1 MASISKEE
9 MNQAKDHGKVL
20 QALDQ
25 AVMEMVDKKRNAE
38 NTVRLSYKKLQSAE
52 AEKVLAGMGIDKINI
67 DKDGIRVATLQNAG
81 INTILQVSQMS
92 ALQLQSVEGV
102 GEATAKKIESNAKL
116 LKMSVEKS
124 AQVTLTADNPSTEIS
139 TIIQNLHFLIQ
150 NDGGLKHAEALYNTY
165 HDGIQKCVS
174 NIQIMS
180 SSLKWMFSSKENK
193 EVAQN
198 AAIALREII
207 AGEFGVEAPQLV
219 EAYNTINDNKIT
231 VKGVDLQS
239 LQAASAVNMTTM
251 NQTQVEEI
259 LNATPTQVSQPSQM
273 VRPIGIRERSGQEVR
288 PIGGTRPTTTQGMG
302 PIVDSRQQAASGVR
316 MIGGQRPQDNTASV
330 QKVDCFTAFRQNS
343 APFYA
348 MLEAVMGESFAKA
361 AETGVNALPEELLQ
375 SIENFPL
382 NTGSLK
388 ATLRRYQTFGTKYI
402 LHQER
407 VLLGDEMG
415 LGKTMQALAAFC
427 HLAANGAKHF
437 LVVCPLSVVVN
448 WKREVESQTGL
459 QAIEVYGDNR
469 AMEMTMWAAQG
480 GVAITSFETLNKLPV
495 PAVVDLQMMV
505 VDEAHY
511 VKNPKAQRTK
521 SVMAAVAR
529 AKRVLFMS
537 GTPLENK
544 VEEMQFLIQCLQP
557 QVAEKIKDLKQIIH
571 AEEFRKAIA
580 PVYLRRVRE
589 DVLKELPEL
598 VEKEQWG
605 LMNQDEMNAYKDALV
620 NGSFMAV
627 RQVSWQLSDMAKST
641 KAQRLKEICEDAKE
655 GGRKLIIFS
664 FFKDVLSKVST
675 MLGEYCIGVI
685 DGSVPAS
692 ERQSMIDQ
700 LKDAPAGSALV
711 CQIQAGGVGLNI
723 QAASVVVFCEPQIK
737 PSLETQAV
745 ARAYRMGQAQSV
757 MVHRLL
763 MDDTVDERV
772 MEILKQKSQLF
783 DNFADESLI
792 GEMDTQINENAVM
805 KDIIAEERKRLGLEE
820 AIGDNASA
828 TGTVEATPDN
838 ASATGTVEATSDN
851 TIIGV
856 VESDVAVE
864 EGNQL

>member
-1 MASISKEE
+1 MASISKQE
-9 MNQAKDHGKVL
+9 MNEIKKNAQSL
-20 QALDQ
+20 QK
-25 AVMEMVDKKRNAE
+25 MDKGIADIVVKKQTTE
-38 NTVRLSYKKLQSAE
+38 NEIRMNYKKLQGVQTE
-52 AEKVLAGMGIDKINI
+52 QLLAAMEIDKINI
-67 DKDGIRVATLQNAG
+67 NKDGIRVATLKNAG
-81 INTILQVSQMS
+81 IENILQVSKMTTMQLKSIEGIGDAS
-92 ALQLQSVEGV
+92 AE
-102 GEATAKKIESNAKL
+102 KIESNAKIL
-116 LKMSVEKS
+116 RMSVENQ
-124 AQVTLTADNPSTEIS
+124 AQVNLTADNPGAEMM
-139 TIIQNLHFLIQ
+139 TILRALYFLIQ
-150 NDGGLKHAEALYNTY
+150 RDEILKQAQALYNSCHNT
-165 HDGIQKCVS
+165 IQASVPKV
-174 NIQIMS
+174 QIMS
-180 SSLKWMFSSKENK
+180 GSLKWMFASKQNK
-193 EVAQN
+193 TVAEE
-198 AAIALREII
+198 AGKAINEI
-207 AGEFGVEAPQLV
+207 ATGEFGKNAQ
-219 EAYNTINDNKIT
+219 
-231 VKGVDLQS
+231 GVIDS
-239 LQAASAVNMTTM
+239 YKRM
-251 NQTQVEEI
+251 
-259 LNATPTQVSQPSQM
+259 
-273 VRPIGIRERSGQEVR
+273 PIESDYLG
-288 PIGGTRPTTTQGMG
+288 
-302 PIVDSRQQAASGVR
+302 
-316 MIGGQRPQDNTASV
+316 
-330 QKVDCFTAFRQNS
+330 AFRQNS

-348 MLEAVMGESFAKA
+348 MLEAVMGDAMAKP
-361 AETGVNALPEELLQ
+361 VDSSLSALPEELLQ

-382 NTGSLK
+382 ETGSLK

-427 HLAANGAKHF
+427 HLAATGARHF

-459 QAIEVYGDNR
+459 AAIEVYGDNR
-469 AMEMTMWAAQG
+469 AMEMSLWAAQG
-480 GVAITSFETLNKLPV
+480 GVAITSFETLNKLPI
-495 PAVVDLQMMV
+495 PAIVDLQLMV

-511 VKNPKAQRTK
+511 VKNPQAQRTK
-521 SVMAAVAR
+521 SVMAAAER

-544 VEEMQFLIQCLQP
+544 VEEMEFLIQCLQP
-557 QVAEKIKDLKQIIH
+557 QVAEKIKDLKQLVH
-571 AEEFRKAIA
+571 AEDFRKAIA

-641 KAQRLKEICEDAKE
+641 KAQRLKEICEEARE

-692 ERQSMIDQ
+692 ERQGMIDK
-700 LKDAPAGSALV
+700 LKEAPAGSALV

-745 ARAYRMGQAQSV
+745 ARAYRMGQSQSV
-757 MVHRLL
+757 LVHRLL

-783 DNFADESLI
+783 DSFADESVI

-805 KDIIAEERKRLGLEE
+805 KSIIEEEKKRLGLVGETE
-820 AIGDNASA
+820 SGV
-828 TGTVEATPDN
+828 TVEQ
-838 ASATGTVEATSDN
+838 GKE
-851 TIIGV
+851 
-856 VESDVAVE
+856 
-864 EGNQL
+864 L